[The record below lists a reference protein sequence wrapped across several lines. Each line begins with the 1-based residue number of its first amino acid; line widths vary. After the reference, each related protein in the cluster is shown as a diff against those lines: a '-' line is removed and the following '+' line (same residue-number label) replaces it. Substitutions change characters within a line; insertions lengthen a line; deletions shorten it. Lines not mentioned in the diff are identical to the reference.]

1 MVYEVKVIIMALI
14 YYLFPKQLYDYSPA
28 LKQPLEYP
36 YWNGL
41 LHDRERIRRV
51 LLEVGSDRRSHP
63 RCPRN
68 RYELLIKFC
77 IRAFDILLGYGHITI
92 KTIKTLWFL
101 INKVN
106 PAV

>member
-1 MVYEVKVIIMALI
+1 MDPL
-14 YYLFPKQLYDYSPA
+14 PA

-36 YWNGL
+36 YLNDL

-68 RYELLIKFC
+68 RYELLMKFC
-77 IRAFDILLGYGHITI
+77 VRAFDILLGHNSI
-92 KTIKTLWFL
+92 KTIKILQFL